1 MGSKILIVDDHEV
14 VRQGIRT
21 ILRARPQWEVCGE
34 AVNGRDAIEKTRS
47 LDPDVIIMDIT
58 MPEMSG
64 IEATREISKL
74 KLRAAVLVFTM
85 HESKN
90 LAATV
95 QEAGARGFVLK
106 SHAARDLLDAL
117 EALMNG
123 GTFFGPDAE
132 KTSKAK
138 EEPGNRSF
146 MLRTSLRLGWLS

>member
-21 ILRARPQWEVCGE
+21 ILRARPQWEICGE
-34 AVNGRDAIEKTRS
+34 AVNGRDAIEKAQS

-64 IEATREISKL
+64 IEATREITRL

-90 LAATV
+90 LASTV
-95 QEAGARGFVLK
+95 QDAGARGFVLK

-117 EALMNG
+117 EALLAG
-123 GTFFGPDAE
+123 GTFFGPDPGKSA
-132 KTSKAK
+132 KSK
-138 EEPGNRSF
+138 EESGKRGVTF
-146 MLRTSLRLGWLS
+146 CASLRLSFAN

>member
-1 MGSKILIVDDHEV
+1 MGSRILIVDDHEV

-34 AVNGRDAIEKTRS
+34 AVNGRDAIEKAQS

-74 KLRAAVLVFTM
+74 KLRSAVLVFTM

-95 QEAGARGFVLK
+95 QDAGARGFVLK

-117 EALMNG
+117 EALLGG
-123 GTFFGPDAE
+123 GTFFGPDPG
-132 KTSKAK
+132 KSSKAK
-138 EEPGNRSF
+138 DEAGNRGLTFCSG
-146 MLRTSLRLGWLS
+146 LRLIWAN